1 MKVDLL
7 PHNQEAYEKV
17 KNILQTN
24 SKTCIIQPTGSGKSF
39 LILKLIEDYVEDE
52 RDIIVIEPQKY
63 IFGQLQKKMKKYGLS
78 NEHVKFLTYSALGKI
93 DEEKLQKYN
102 TPVMV
107 VVDEMHKAG
116 AKTWKPGLQKMYN
129 SFPND
134 CKYIGFS
141 ATPIRFLDGKRNM
154 AEELFDGC
162 IANEI
167 GLADAILNRILPLP
181 RYIAGLYTYDNE
193 VNAITKKIRQSYN
206 SEKEK
211 RELLEEVSVMKKN
224 LDKSK
229 GISSIFKKY
238 INSDKGKYV
247 AFFRNVS
254 HLQEMKPCLE
264 KWFSEAGLDVNL
276 YEVHC
281 KIPEKDKQ
289 FNAFMEDDRVS
300 VCLSVAMLSEGVHG
314 IDGVILLRDLI
325 SPNLYYQQIGR
336 AFSVDMR
343 NVPIIFD
350 LVANCESIMDCSLK
364 NDLLDAIEK
373 RDSEKKNDSDIEDDK
388 REITKKDIEDFFVY
402 DQVIDAVN
410 AFRSIEGRLE
420 GSWELYVKAL
430 TQYRDRIGDCLVPGD
445 HIEMVDSVGVKLG
458 QWVFGIRKAKDN
470 RGTYSLTEEK
480 EKRLNQLGF
489 IWNAYKYRF
498 ENNIKA
504 VADYYEKY
512 KKYPSKASED
522 LEIKKLGFFVQN
534 EKVKMRND
542 NFVYPE
548 WKKEMIV
555 KYLPDFSCDYY
566 DACDNLIYHIKLY
579 KQKYGNIDIKK
590 SDVMDDGYNIGT
602 SLSTFKKKY
611 NENKMKQD
619 RIKQFEDLGIRLN
632 ENKIQKIFD
641 EKMEII
647 SQAVDENVVIGHS
660 NPNYKGMNL
669 YRFVM
674 KNIKKKYKKDKLLK
688 YEQEIIEK
696 LVGKSLD
703 DLYCGKSEPVK
714 VKVVDIIENKVVGIF
729 KSQYDATKRMRE
741 KYDIKISR
749 IPIIYRLTGKIN
761 TPYKGRFMFYHVDG
775 NGEVTE

>member
-102 TPVMV
+102 SPVMV
-107 VVDEMHKAG
+107 VVDEMHRAG
-116 AKTWKPGLQKMYN
+116 AKTWKSGLQKMFS

-211 RELLEEVSVMKKN
+211 KELLEEVSVMKKN

-281 KIPEKDKQ
+281 KLPKKDKQ
-289 FNAFMEDDRVS
+289 FNAFMENDRLS

-336 AFSVDMR
+336 AFSVDMDR
-343 NVPIIFD
+343 VPIIFD

-364 NDLLDAIEK
+364 SDLLEAIDQ
-373 RDSEKKNDSDIEDDK
+373 RDSEKENNCDIEENK
-388 REITKKDIEDFFVY
+388 TEITKKDIEDFFVF

-420 GSWELYVKAL
+420 GNEWTEEEIEILKKYYPIEGSNVVNRLNNRSKSAIFTITSKLGIKAPEKKWTKEDEDILRLYYPQYGGKTINFLPHRPISSITDRANSLGLYVEKRGIYSKEEDEIIKKYYPTEGGKVCKRLQGKTEKQCKGRAGVLGVIFINSKMWTNEEDEIIKNNYIENPEIVHEKLKNKSKEQIMRRASKLKIRRKTLDWTEEEDEIMKKYYPVEKSFVFKRLEKRSRNACMNRAMVLGLTSNKKVWTEEEINILKEYYPIMGSKVCQMINRDEGSCHTKA
-430 TQYRDRIGDCLVPGD
+430 
-445 HIEMVDSVGVKLG
+445 SKLG
-458 QWVFGIRKAKDN
+458 IKYNRKNTKYVYKNGNNYEVHFVLKGEMLRFGNFKNKEEAIRVAMEKAKEY
-470 RGTYSLTEEK
+470 GK
-480 EKRLNQLGF
+480 E
-489 IWNAYKYRF
+489 I
-498 ENNIKA
+498 
-504 VADYYEKY
+504 
-512 KKYPSKASED
+512 
-522 LEIKKLGFFVQN
+522 
-534 EKVKMRND
+534 
-542 NFVYPE
+542 
-548 WKKEMIV
+548 
-555 KYLPDFSCDYY
+555 
-566 DACDNLIYHIKLY
+566 
-579 KQKYGNIDIKK
+579 
-590 SDVMDDGYNIGT
+590 
-602 SLSTFKKKY
+602 
-611 NENKMKQD
+611 
-619 RIKQFEDLGIRLN
+619 
-632 ENKIQKIFD
+632 
-641 EKMEII
+641 
-647 SQAVDENVVIGHS
+647 
-660 NPNYKGMNL
+660 
-669 YRFVM
+669 
-674 KNIKKKYKKDKLLK
+674 
-688 YEQEIIEK
+688 
-696 LVGKSLD
+696 
-703 DLYCGKSEPVK
+703 
-714 VKVVDIIENKVVGIF
+714 
-729 KSQYDATKRMRE
+729 
-741 KYDIKISR
+741 
-749 IPIIYRLTGKIN
+749 
-761 TPYKGRFMFYHVDG
+761 
-775 NGEVTE
+775 